1 MPPSEPSSK
10 SERGLIG
17 FVVTEFQ
24 GHYPV
29 GTAAI
34 VYAYDREHAKR
45 VLRETLLEQGLGRD
59 NPDEW
64 TLEPVTPAP
73 ASPRARV
80 ILNGD
85 Y

>member
-1 MPPSEPSSK
+1 MSE
-10 SERGLIG
+10 LIG
-17 FVVTEFQ
+17 FLVTNFD

-34 VYAYDREHAKR
+34 VYATDREHCKR
-45 VLRETLLEQGLGRD
+45 LLLVELREQGLGED

-64 TLEPVTPAP
+64 TITPLAP
-73 ASPRARV
+73 YAGPPIARV
-80 ILNGD
+80 VLNGD

>member
-1 MPPSEPSSK
+1 MTPDH
-10 SERGLIG
+10 LIG
-17 FVVTEFQ
+17 FLVTSFE

-34 VYAYDREHAKR
+34 VYGYDREHAKR
-45 VLRETLLEQGLGRD
+45 VLLAELLPQGLGRD

-64 TLEPVTPAP
+64 TIEPVTPAP
-73 ASPRARV
+73 ATPRARV